1 MKDWYKEAIIYQI
14 YPKTFKDGNNDGIGD
29 LRGIIDE
36 IPYLK
41 SLGINAI
48 WLSPI
53 YASPMNDNGYDISD
67 YEVINPLFGT
77 MADFDELA
85 LKLHKENIKIIMDLV
100 INHTSSH
107 HKWFQ
112 EAIKDKNSK
121 YHDYY
126 IFKDKP
132 NNWTSFFGGSA
143 WSYNEATNEYYLH
156 LFDKTQP
163 DLNWENVEL
172 RNEIKKMLKIWLDK
186 GVDGFRCD
194 VINLISKNK
203 GLPDGNPNSAYVGI
217 EHYANGD
224 KLHQYLKELYQD
236 VFSKYECF
244 TIGECGI
251 EPLDEVLK
259 LTKNELNMVF
269 NFEHFSL
276 DSINSKWQIKTLNFS
291 DFKKTFN
298 KWQNYYNDF
307 NLWNNLVL
315 ENHDQPRIA
324 TRYANPKYL
333 YESLSLIATYVYLK
347 QGTPFI
353 YQGQEIGMTN
363 YNFKS
368 FDELQDV
375 ESINYVKENK
385 DKLKEEELLKAIN
398 YIARDHARCV
408 MQWNTTQFAGF
419 TSVKTNLLINP
430 NYKIIN
436 VEKNLKDENSL
447 FKFYQKLIALK
458 KEKTFIYGKH
468 IEFNLDDNE
477 SFIFKRTLDDIE
489 YFVIG
494 NVTENKKQI
503 KLPFKNGK
511 LILNNLK
518 SDFNYFLPYQI
529 KVYLIKKGAQD
540 DHS

>member
-53 YASPMNDNGYDISD
+53 YSSPMNDNGYDISD
-67 YEVINPLFGT
+67 YEAINPLFGT

-107 HKWFQ
+107 HKWFK
-112 EAIKDKNSK
+112 EAIKSKNNK

-126 IFKDKP
+126 IFKDQP

-143 WSYNEATNEYYLH
+143 WCYNEATNEYYLH

-172 RNEIKKMLKIWLDK
+172 RNEIKKMLKFWLDK

-259 LTKNELNMVF
+259 LTQNELNMVF
-269 NFEHFSL
+269 NFEHFAL
-276 DSINSKWQIKTLNFS
+276 DSINSKWQIKALNFS

-363 YNFKS
+363 YFFKS

-408 MQWNTTQFAGF
+408 MQWNASQSAGF
-419 TSVKTNLLINP
+419 TNSQTNLLINP

-436 VEKNLKDENSL
+436 VENNLKEEDSL

-458 KEKTFIYGKH
+458 KEKAFIYGKH

-494 NVTENKKQI
+494 NVTKNCKQI
-503 KLPFKNGK
+503 KLPFENGK

-529 KVYLIKKGAQD
+529 KVYLIKKGVQD